1 MILNKKIKII
11 DFKLSKILNWW
22 LFWAY
27 KSKFTWNWMEFA
39 EHKEYQFWDGLK
51 NIDWK
56 ASARSDQIFTK
67 KYEEERDLNV
77 LFVIDNFES
86 MQFWSKEKTKKDL
99 VEEIFYSIWLSAF
112 YNNDSIWWVVFDENS
127 IFEKFGWKFFDY
139 KKSRENIYKILEE
152 LEKNKNNKKEF
163 FWDKLKIFLEFLVKK
178 WVKNN
183 LIFILTDWIKDL
195 DDTNLWKWSLNEKL
209 LKKINGRNEVIF
221 INIFDFFENF
231 LLKNLD
237 LWWEVNLSF
246 WEEFLNIDFWDKKKI
261 LEYQKLREK
270 KLEFIKNNFEKNHI
284 WYIKI
289 DTESD
294 VSSELIR
301 YFENIKR

>member
-1 MILNKKIKII
+1 
-11 DFKLSKILNWW
+11 
-22 LFWAY
+22 
-27 KSKFTWNWMEFA
+27 MEFA